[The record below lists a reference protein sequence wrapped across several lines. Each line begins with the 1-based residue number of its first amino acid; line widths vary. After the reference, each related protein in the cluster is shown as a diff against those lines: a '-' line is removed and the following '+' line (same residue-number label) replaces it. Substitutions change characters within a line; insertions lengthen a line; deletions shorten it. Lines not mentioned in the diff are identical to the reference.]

1 MRGQSKHH
9 DSALKRRAKQKQA
22 QRSVGSPFT
31 IFAPWSVNAS
41 GVRLEPVRARRPGR
55 DGGHHV

>member
-9 DSALKRRAKQKQA
+9 DSALKRRAKRKQT

-31 IFAPWSVNAS
+31 IFAPWSVSAA
-41 GVRLEPVRARRPGR
+41 GVRLVPVPVRRPGR
-55 DGGHHV
+55 ESGH